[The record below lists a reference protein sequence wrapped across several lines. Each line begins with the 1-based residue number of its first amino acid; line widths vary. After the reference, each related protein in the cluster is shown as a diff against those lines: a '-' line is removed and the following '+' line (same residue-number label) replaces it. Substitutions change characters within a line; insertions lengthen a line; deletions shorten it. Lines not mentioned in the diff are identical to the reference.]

1 MKKKKGILGKV
12 ILAIIVLALIGAVF
26 GSKDKEKS
34 EAAIEPAQTA
44 ETAAEPVEAAT
55 EPAPEEPAETSAEQP
70 VEQPAEE
77 PAEQPATTPEGEIS
91 PELRE
96 FLESYEAF
104 VDEYCEFLETYDSS
118 DTAAALKALSLA
130 SKSADLSAKADDW
143 KSQSMNDAETRYY
156 IEVMTRIEAK
166 LLKASQGL

>member
-12 ILAIIVLALIGAVF
+12 ILAVIVLALIGAVF
-26 GSKDKEKS
+26 GGKDKPED
-34 EAAIEPAQTA
+34 EPAPEPAQTA
-44 ETAAEPVEAAT
+44 ETTEEVVAETPAEPT
-55 EPAPEEPAETSAEQP
+55 EEPETG
-70 VEQPAEE
+70 
-77 PAEQPATTPEGEIS
+77 TPEGEIS
-91 PELRE
+91 PELSE

-130 SKSADLSAKADDW
+130 SKSADLSAKADEW

-166 LLKASQGL
+166 LLKASYGL